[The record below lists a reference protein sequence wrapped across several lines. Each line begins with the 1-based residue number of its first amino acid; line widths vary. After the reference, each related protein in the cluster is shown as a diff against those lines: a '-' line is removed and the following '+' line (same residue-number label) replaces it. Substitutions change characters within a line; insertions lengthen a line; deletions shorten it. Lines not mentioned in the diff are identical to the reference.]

1 MSNGKAIAPFGGGPA
16 GVLDLAAEV
25 AGGIAPPDPAVTVA
39 ARAAAP
45 LLASLPPAQL
55 RDTIEKV
62 IMGKALG
69 AGLQWMHD
77 AGVLGT
83 VLPELDATVDFSQEA
98 GRGTRTSGSTP
109 SRSCCSRCPARS
121 SAGRRCCTTSARC
134 GRG

>member
-62 IMGKALG
+62 IMQHVVVEGPPDERDRDRHGQRDQRGKYFPTR
-69 AGLQWMHD
+69 LQVHGD
-77 AGVLGT
+77 CVRAYRKIAPAV
-83 VLPELDATVDFSQEA
+83 ATFSESA
-98 GRGTRTSGSTP
+98 PADIGIVTR
-109 SRSCCSRCPARS
+109 
-121 SAGRRCCTTSARC
+121 
-134 GRG
+134 